1 MADQWNRIQSSK
13 INPHIYDQM
22 IFNKGPMTI
31 QWGKAIFSTN
41 GSWKT
46 GHPHVKKMKL
56 KKKMKL
62 YPSLLIYK
70 N

>member
-1 MADQWNRIQSSK
+1 
-13 INPHIYDQM
+13 M

-41 GSWKT
+41 GSWKSE
-46 GHPHVKKMKL
+46 HPHVKKKEVE
-56 KKKMKL
+56 KKMKL

>member
-1 MADQWNRIQSSK
+1 
-13 INPHIYDQM
+13 M
-22 IFNKGPMTI
+22 ISNKGPVTI

-62 YPSLLIYK
+62 YPSLLIHK
-70 N
+70 NYLKVDHRSKCKS